1 MSFETINNV
10 KSEGL
15 GHTNLFKGPFDANV
29 AHRLK
34 SLLICC
40 SCHVEPFKY
49 QSTLCINSVFIVHII
64 LYQANFNVDT
74 GDDILSVYTHRTF
87 DAFRKRLLVHC
98 LNVAANITRYK
109 SD

>member
-10 KSEGL
+10 KREGL
-15 GHTNLFKGPFDANV
+15 GHTNLFKGPLDANV

-49 QSTLCINSVFIVHII
+49 QSTLCITSVVIVHII
-64 LYQANFNVDT
+64 LHQANCNVDT
-74 GDDILSVYTHRTF
+74 SYDILSVYTHRTF
-87 DAFRKRLLVHC
+87 DAFRKRLRVHC
-98 LNVAANITRYK
+98 
-109 SD
+109 